1 MRSFRFLA
9 AIVSIAVIPLST
21 LHAED
26 KKDGENCIPIQHISN
41 IDVLDKE
48 HIVFEMQPGKNY
60 LNTLPRSCGGL
71 RKDKPIMYKTSISQ
85 LCSLDII
92 HVLESY
98 GGGYQQGAACGL
110 GKFSPASDDE
120 VKALKAELKK
130 TKQ

>member
-1 MRSFRFLA
+1 MRSILLLA
-9 AIVSIAVIPLST
+9 AIGSIGILALSPVQ
-21 LHAED
+21 AED
-26 KKDGENCIPIQHISN
+26 IDNDENCIPIQHISN
-41 IDVLDKE
+41 ISVLGKQ

-60 LNTLPRSCGGL
+60 LNTLARSCNGL

-98 GGGYQQGAACGL
+98 GGGYQQGAACCL

-120 VKALKAELKK
+120 VKALKAKLKQAK
-130 TKQ
+130 K